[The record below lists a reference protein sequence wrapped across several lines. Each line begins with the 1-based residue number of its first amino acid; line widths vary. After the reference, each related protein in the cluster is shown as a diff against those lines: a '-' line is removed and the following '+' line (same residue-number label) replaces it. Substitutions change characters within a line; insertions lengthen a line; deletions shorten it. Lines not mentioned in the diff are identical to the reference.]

1 MLAQIVT
8 IDGPPASGKT
18 TMASLL
24 AKELNFIH
32 LDSGAVFR
40 TITLYC
46 MQKNVDFSDS
56 KNVIKVLNDL
66 GGLAITCDNKHNT
79 YLFDQNISKEIRTPA
94 VTNNVKFVSYIPEVR
109 TFVKNHNIQLSNT
122 HKVVAE
128 GRKVGTEVFP
138 NADVK
143 FYLKASLEART
154 MRRFLQQKNSGCPTC
169 YKNVFHELKDREEY
183 EVESGILLM
192 PDNPIII
199 DNTNLSIWETLS
211 LMKTY
216 LQ

>member
-18 TMASLL
+18 TMAELIS
-24 AKELNFIH
+24 KELCFLH

-40 TITLYC
+40 AITLYC
-46 MQKNVDFSDS
+46 MQKNVDFSNPE
-56 KNVIKVLNDL
+56 NVIKTLNHL
-66 GGLAITCDNKHNT
+66 EITCDHKHNT
-79 YLFDQNISKEIRTPA
+79 YLFGYDVSREIRTPD

-154 MRRFLQQKNSGCPTC
+154 MRRFLQQKNLGCPNC
-169 YKNVFHELKDREEY
+169 YKNVFHDLKDREEY
-183 EVESGILLM
+183 EVDAGILLL

-199 DNTNLSIWETLS
+199 DNTNLSIWETFN

-216 LQ
+216 LK